1 MSATVWPTT
10 ADNST
15 NVIAF
20 VTEMYDLL
28 VTSDPDNSAT
38 YTANYESFP
47 ATPDSTTAL
56 LEYCGGTGTP
66 LADTVIFLLST
77 TAGLSVGAVKLCQSS
92 SSSELAAPLYAT
104 IALRSSFPAGI
115 FVERRNRYPG

>member
-1 MSATVWPTT
+1 MSATIWPTT

-15 NVIAF
+15 NVISF

-28 VTSDPDNSAT
+28 VTNDPGNSAT

-56 LEYCGGTGTP
+56 LEYCGGTGTA

-77 TAGLSVGAVKLCQSS
+77 SIDTAVG
-92 SSSELAAPLYAT
+92 T
-104 IALRSSFPAGI
+104 FG
-115 FVERRNRYPG
+115 